1 MVPDWG
7 DGEAPELGTQRNLY
21 YDKVMAEDTKN
32 MEPVQAS
39 LRSPTSTASLP
50 ATTSGAS
57 TTMRPAS
64 IG

>member
-1 MVPDWG
+1 MMPDWG

-39 LRSPTSTASLP
+39 LRSPSCRRHPYQLP
-50 ATTSGAS
+50 RAAHL
-57 TTMRPAS
+57 PP
-64 IG
+64 